1 MADMIKVY
9 NNYITINLYQC
20 LKRSFKVFLCSV
32 ILFYV
37 VLMFFFKFIFQT
49 FTVPIIGEEGH
60 KDQKFNFSLSSNQEN
75 GPQASFECLE
85 SRKPA

>member
-1 MADMIKVY
+1 
-9 NNYITINLYQC
+9 
-20 LKRSFKVFLCSV
+20 
-32 ILFYV
+32 
-37 VLMFFFKFIFQT
+37 MFFLFIFQT

-85 SRKPA
+85 SKKQG

>member
-20 LKRSFKVFLCSV
+20 LKRSFKVFLCSA

>member
-1 MADMIKVY
+1 ML
-9 NNYITINLYQC
+9 NHLYEC
-20 LKRSFKVFLCSV
+20 LNGIFQGIFQRHCMSFIMFYSV
-32 ILFYV
+32 SY
-37 VLMFFFKFIFQT
+37 FFFLLIFQT

-85 SRKPA
+85 SRKPG